1 MVDKRCPR
9 CDDYDEVV
17 EELKKEKDSRERG
30 AKDALHKCEERNKV
44 RDKKIKGLEKKI
56 LTMTIAAVV
65 GGTIVGKDVLDKI
78 AEYIQSF
85 NSIKDTASK
94 LISTLPNEP
103 PEENKNDEEVE
114 ELEYTRTLTLA
125 PRKID
130 TGEWPILM
138 STSDIKSY
146 QSKINI
152 NYGLSLSS
160 FIDIPDSNIPTL
172 TDILLEIIIDKPF
185 DIETELVL
193 LDGSPPPIEFTSI
206 PPILSEPMIP
216 NTFITSE
223 VPESSSWVILAGI
236 PIIFL
241 RRRRN

>member
-1 MVDKRCPR
+1 MVDDRCPR
-9 CDDYDEVV
+9 CDDYDDVV

-30 AKDALHKCEERNKV
+30 AKDALHKCEERNKT

-85 NSIKDTASK
+85 NSIKDTATK

-103 PEENKNDEEVE
+103 PEEKKDDEQVE

-130 TGEWPILM
+130 TSAWPVLM
-138 STSDIKSY
+138 STSDIKAY
-146 QSKINI
+146 QNKVNI
-152 NYGLSLSS
+152 DYMMSLSS
-160 FIDIPDSNIPTL
+160 LIDTPMDTIPTI
-172 TDILLEIIIDKPF
+172 TDIILDDL
-185 DIETELVL
+185 IETPFEFDNDVILSDSIVPPLEVTPLVL
-193 LDGSPPPIEFTSI
+193 EPVI
-206 PPILSEPMIP
+206 PY
-216 NTFITSE
+216 TFVATQ
-223 VPESSSWVILAGI
+223 VPESHTAFAFAFL
-236 PIIFL
+236 PLIFV
-241 RRRRN
+241 RRRR